1 MCAMVRM
8 SRSGVRRAHIQVQPV
23 AIVMVFGIWTG
34 LPVKVNVPAW
44 LSLTAYVSFVVNVL
58 S

>member
-1 MCAMVRM
+1 MVRM
-8 SRSGVRRAHIQVQPV
+8 SRSGVQRAHIQVQPV
-23 AIVMVFGIWTG
+23 AIVIVFGIWTG

>member
-1 MCAMVRM
+1 MG
-8 SRSGVRRAHIQVQPV
+8 RSGVKGAHIQVQPV
-23 AIVMVFGIWTG
+23 AIVTFFGSWTA

-44 LSLTAYVSFVVNVL
+44 LSLTAYVSSVVNAL